1 MSAFRRPLGAGGEKP
16 GRERAYSRRGH
27 DQGSPMET
35 EPERGG
41 RGRSACKIGP
51 AAPARRANT
60 RARHGIVA
68 TALVG
73 LAPGLAVVGCSDP
86 PPADPPPAGAIAFG
100 VYGDGPYYPW
110 EEPRARRLLVDA
122 ESAGVDFLIH
132 IGDILGGS
140 CADETL
146 HERRRQLDAVP
157 LPVVYTPGDNEWA
170 DCHAPNAGGYDPL
183 ERLERL
189 REIYFDDPSSSLGG
203 VPMPVTSQAKDAG
216 FSEFPENVRW
226 TRGGFVFAT
235 LHVVGS
241 FDATAQFPGRD
252 HRHDQ
257 EVARRSEAALAWLD
271 AVFEE
276 ARAIDASA
284 IVLAAH
290 ANVRLESGGGDGYGP
305 LVSALRDH
313 VAAFPGDVLF
323 IHGDTHTFR
332 MDQPLTDGKGR
343 GLANLT
349 RLETWGSPDIG
360 WVRVVLDTV
369 KGEVVEIEPRLM
381 RRWF

>member
-1 MSAFRRPLGAGGEKP
+1 M
-16 GRERAYSRRGH
+16 
-27 DQGSPMET
+27 DT
-35 EPERGG
+35 EPERGRRDRVARKFERATPAPDASMRAG
-41 RGRSACKIGP
+41 RRL
-51 AAPARRANT
+51 AAAVWLAS
-60 RARHGIVA
+60 GLVVA
-68 TALVG
+68 
-73 LAPGLAVVGCSDP
+73 GCADP
-86 PPADPPPAGAIAFG
+86 PPADPPRPGAIAFG

-110 EEPRARRLLVDA
+110 EEPRARRMLLDA
-122 ESAGVDFLIH
+122 QSPAVDFLIH

-140 CADETL
+140 CADEVL
-146 HERRRQLDAVP
+146 HDIRRQLDDVSV
-157 LPVVYTPGDNEWA
+157 PVVYTPGDNEWA
-170 DCHAPNAGGYDPL
+170 DCHAPNAGAYDPL

-189 REIYFDDPSSSLGG
+189 REIYFDDPSSSLGA
-203 VPMPVTSQAKDAG
+203 VPMPVTSQAKDAA

-257 EVARRSEAALAWLD
+257 EVARRSEAALAWVD
-271 AVFEE
+271 AVFQE
-276 ARAIDASA
+276 ARAIGASA

-313 VAAFPGDVLF
+313 VAAFSGKVLF

-343 GLANLT
+343 ELANFT
-349 RLETWGSPDIG
+349 RLETYGSPDIG
-360 WVRVVLDTV
+360 WVRIVVDTV
-369 KGEVVEIEPRLM
+369 KGEVVEVEPRLM
-381 RRWF
+381 KRWF

>member
-1 MSAFRRPLGAGGEKP
+1 
-16 GRERAYSRRGH
+16 
-27 DQGSPMET
+27 MET
-35 EPERGG
+35 EPEGDG
-41 RGRSACKIGP
+41 RGRVAGEVGQALPALHPPMRAGRGP
-51 AAPARRANT
+51 
-60 RARHGIVA
+60 VA
-68 TALVG
+68 TSLLWLASALI
-73 LAPGLAVVGCSDP
+73 LVGCSDP
-86 PPADPPPAGAIAFG
+86 PPADPPPPGAIAFG

-110 EEPRARRLLVDA
+110 EEPRARRLLADA

-140 CADETL
+140 CADEQL
-146 HERRRQLDAVP
+146 HDIRTRLDELP

-189 REIYFDDPSSSLGG
+189 REIYFNDPSSSLGA

-257 EVARRSEAALAWLD
+257 EVARRSEAALAWLN

-276 ARAIDASA
+276 ARAIEASA

-343 GLANLT
+343 GLANFT

>member
-1 MSAFRRPLGAGGEKP
+1 
-16 GRERAYSRRGH
+16 
-27 DQGSPMET
+27 
-35 EPERGG
+35 
-41 RGRSACKIGP
+41 
-51 AAPARRANT
+51 
-60 RARHGIVA
+60 
-68 TALVG
+68 
-73 LAPGLAVVGCSDP
+73 
-86 PPADPPPAGAIAFG
+86 
-100 VYGDGPYYPW
+100 
-110 EEPRARRLLVDA
+110 
-122 ESAGVDFLIH
+122 
-132 IGDILGGS
+132 
-140 CADETL
+140 
-146 HERRRQLDAVP
+146 
-157 LPVVYTPGDNEWA
+157 
-170 DCHAPNAGGYDPL
+170 
-183 ERLERL
+183 
-189 REIYFDDPSSSLGG
+189 
-203 VPMPVTSQAKDAG
+203 MPVTSQAKDAG

-252 HRHDQ
+252 HRHDE
-257 EVARRSEAALAWLD
+257 EVARRSEAALAWVN

-276 ARAIDASA
+276 ARAIEAPV

-305 LVSALRDH
+305 LVAALRDH

-343 GLANLT
+343 GLANFT

-369 KGEVVEIEPRLM
+369 KGEVVEVEPRLM

>member
-1 MSAFRRPLGAGGEKP
+1 
-16 GRERAYSRRGH
+16 
-27 DQGSPMET
+27 MET
-35 EPERGG
+35 EPESGG
-41 RGRSACKIGP
+41 RGRSARNVGRT
-51 AAPARRANT
+51 APAPHPPICAGR
-60 RARHGIVA
+60 GPVA
-68 TALVG
+68 ITLLW
-73 LAPGLAVVGCSDP
+73 LASGLAVAACSDP
-86 PPADPPPAGAIAFG
+86 PPADPPPPGAIAFG
-100 VYGDGPYYPW
+100 VYGDGPYYLW
-110 EEPRARRLLVDA
+110 EEPRARRLLADA

-140 CADETL
+140 CADEKL
-146 HERRRQLDAVP
+146 HERRRQLDGVP

-170 DCHAPNAGGYDPL
+170 DCHAPGAGGFDPL

-189 REIYFDDPSSSLGG
+189 REIYFDDPSSSLGA
-203 VPMPVTSQAKDAG
+203 VAMPVTSQAKDAG

-257 EVARRSEAALAWLD
+257 EVARRSEAALAWVD

-276 ARAIDASA
+276 ARAIDASG

-305 LVSALRDH
+305 LVGALRDH

-332 MDQPLTDGKGR
+332 MDRPLIDGKGR
-343 GLANLT
+343 GVANFT

-369 KGEVVEIEPRLM
+369 NGELVEVEPRLM

>member
-1 MSAFRRPLGAGGEKP
+1 
-16 GRERAYSRRGH
+16 
-27 DQGSPMET
+27 MET
-35 EPERGG
+35 EPARGG
-41 RGRSACKIGP
+41 RGRSTGEAGQALP
-51 AAPARRANT
+51 TPHPPMRAGRRL
-60 RARHGIVA
+60 VA
-68 TALVG
+68 TSLLWLMSALI
-73 LAPGLAVVGCSDP
+73 LVGCSDP
-86 PPADPPPAGAIAFG
+86 PPADPPPPGTIAFG

-110 EEPRARRLLVDA
+110 EEPRTRRLLADA

-140 CADETL
+140 CADEQL
-146 HERRRQLDAVP
+146 HDIRRRLDEVP

-271 AVFEE
+271 AVFAE

-284 IVLAAH
+284 IVLVAH

-332 MDQPLTDGKGR
+332 TDQPLTDGRGR
-343 GLANLT
+343 GLANFT

>member
-27 DQGSPMET
+27 A
-35 EPERGG
+35 RGVPWK
-41 RGRSACKIGP
+41 RSRNAAGGP
-51 AAPARRANT
+51 GVRARPVT
-60 RARHGIVA
+60 RCPHLTRPCARHGLVA
-68 TALVG
+68 IPLLWLASALI
-73 LAPGLAVVGCSDP
+73 LAGCSDP

-100 VYGDGPYYPW
+100 VYGDGPYYRW
-110 EEPRARRLLVDA
+110 EEPRARRLLADA

-140 CADETL
+140 CADEQL

-257 EVARRSEAALAWLD
+257 EVVRRSEAALAWLD
-271 AVFEE
+271 AVFQE
-276 ARAIDASA
+276 ARAIEASA

-313 VAAFPGDVLF
+313 VAAFPGESSSST
-323 IHGDTHTFR
+323 G
-332 MDQPLTDGKGR
+332 
-343 GLANLT
+343 T
-349 RLETWGSPDIG
+349 RTPSGWTSP
-360 WVRVVLDTV
+360 
-369 KGEVVEIEPRLM
+369 
-381 RRWF
+381 